1 MQVKK
6 LEKLEFN
13 NLNLNKLQELKDVLC
28 SNKLYIDNE
37 YLYKI
42 FNLEIVDESQVD
54 EIKRKI
60 SLFDS
65 VNLDFL
71 VTPEKCFY
79 DGDTLKCVA
88 SKFIKNSET
97 INDLAIR
104 KGVSYALDNIID
116 ASKKLRKL
124 HYCGKNIVVGDM
136 YFDNII
142 VDDKNKVFF
151 IDVEGYGIEDF
162 KPTFIPNVTSGFYDW
177 MNYRQKRDINMDKV
191 SFLLS
196 LFGVVFEKNI
206 MSIGEY
212 AYDEKS
218 EQLTFL
224 KDLKEVFEDLKYT
237 YHTVPDMPYLYELLP
252 KKVK

>member
-13 NLNLNKLQELKDVLC
+13 NLDLNKLQELKDVLC

-136 YFDNII
+136 HFDNII
-142 VDDKNKVFF
+142 VDDKNKVYF

-162 KPTFIPNVTSGFYDW
+162 KPTFIPNVTSSFYDW
-177 MNYRQKRDINMDKV
+177 MNYRQKRDMNMDRV

-212 AYDEKS
+212 TYDEKS
-218 EQLTFL
+218 E
-224 KDLKEVFEDLKYT
+224 
-237 YHTVPDMPYLYELLP
+237 
-252 KKVK
+252 

>member
-1 MQVKK
+1 M
-6 LEKLEFN
+6 EKLEFN
-13 NLNLNKLQELKDVLC
+13 NLDLNKLQELEGVLC

-97 INDLAIR
+97 INDLAI
-104 KGVSYALDNIID
+104 
-116 ASKKLRKL
+116 
-124 HYCGKNIVVGDM
+124 
-136 YFDNII
+136 
-142 VDDKNKVFF
+142 
-151 IDVEGYGIEDF
+151 
-162 KPTFIPNVTSGFYDW
+162 
-177 MNYRQKRDINMDKV
+177 
-191 SFLLS
+191 
-196 LFGVVFEKNI
+196 
-206 MSIGEY
+206 
-212 AYDEKS
+212 
-218 EQLTFL
+218 
-224 KDLKEVFEDLKYT
+224 
-237 YHTVPDMPYLYELLP
+237 
-252 KKVK
+252 

>member
-1 MQVKK
+1 M
-6 LEKLEFN
+6 EKLEFN
-13 NLNLNKLQELKDVLC
+13 KLDLNKLQELEGVLC

-42 FNLEIVDESQVD
+42 FNLEIVDEDQVD

-65 VNLDFL
+65 INLDFL

-136 YFDNII
+136 HFDNII
-142 VDDKNKVFF
+142 VDDKNKVYF

-162 KPTFIPNVTSGFYDW
+162 KPTFIPNVTSSFYDW
-177 MNYRQKRDINMDKV
+177 MNYRQKRDMNMDRV

-212 AYDEKS
+212 TYDEKS

-224 KDLKEVFEDLKYT
+224 KDLKEVFEDLKYI